1 MILQDKVSRLEK
13 TKLLEIITDREMQ
26 IDGKRIQRG
35 QRFIKMAIYLGT
47 LALTVLSGLYSLA
60 ILLIGIDFL
69 FSLLTIWNI
78 AIFILLILLLMCGLF
93 VKKLNETQPII
104 LNIFKYRLVQPIEWD
119 KDFYPNVNKVIV
131 FSDILMIY
139 YAKEGKNI
147 IFLR

>member
-69 FSLLTIWNI
+69 FSLLTI
-78 AIFILLILLLMCGLF
+78 
-93 VKKLNETQPII
+93 
-104 LNIFKYRLVQPIEWD
+104 
-119 KDFYPNVNKVIV
+119 
-131 FSDILMIY
+131 
-139 YAKEGKNI
+139 
-147 IFLR
+147 